1 MVAVGRQ
8 PETRRGRATHAAL
21 VTSVRSVIRSGGG
34 LSADDVAADAG
45 VSVAT
50 FYVYFATKDE
60 ALAAAFDQVLDEIN
74 QETAAALDP
83 GRLLDLGLEEVL
95 RDLARRVVRC
105 FNHDAGVFRLAIT
118 RLPESD
124 DARRVYRAREEE
136 SLGILTEFVR
146 RGISAGAVRD
156 EDPERLA
163 RALLISL
170 QGYQNPLLLHAG
182 AGRLLDELV
191 GMLCAL
197 LDPTAADRLAR
208 KEA

>member
-21 VTSVRSVIRSGGG
+21 VAAVRSVVRSEGG
-34 LSADDVAADAG
+34 LAADAVADEAG

-50 FYVYFATKDE
+50 FYVYFATKDK
-60 ALAAAFDQVLDEIN
+60 ALAAAFDQVLNELN

-83 GRLLDLGLEEVL
+83 GRLLDLGLDEVL

-105 FNHDAGVFRLAIT
+105 FTHDAAVFRLAIT
-118 RLPESD
+118 RLAESE

-136 SLGILTEFVR
+136 SLSVLTEFVR
-146 RGISAGAVRD
+146 RGIRAGVIRD
-156 EDPERLA
+156 ENADRLA

-170 QGYQNPLLLHAG
+170 QGYQNPLLLQARG
-182 AGRLLDELV
+182 GNLLDELV
-191 GMLCAL
+191 RMLRAL
-197 LDPTAADRLAR
+197 LAPA
-208 KEA
+208 